1 MEGKEISTDY
11 DDNGGDDDDIDKYDD
26 DKGKYDDAVE
36 EDDDDF
42 DEYDDDNESSTCSKC
57 ISLNF
62 LSDPGIPAVRS
73 MGLDL
78 CPSVPPSVRH
88 WCFVKFIDLTMVDED
103 TNPIPTDDAERAIL
117 GNVTMQ
123 VAKFACNANGA
134 TWWPNV

>member
-11 DDNGGDDDDIDKYDD
+11 DDNGGDDDDNDKYDD
-26 DKGKYDDAVE
+26 EEGKYDDAVE

-73 MGLDL
+73 MYQKK
-78 CPSVPPSVRH
+78 V
-88 WCFVKFIDLTMVDED
+88 
-103 TNPIPTDDAERAIL
+103 
-117 GNVTMQ
+117 
-123 VAKFACNANGA
+123 
-134 TWWPNV
+134 